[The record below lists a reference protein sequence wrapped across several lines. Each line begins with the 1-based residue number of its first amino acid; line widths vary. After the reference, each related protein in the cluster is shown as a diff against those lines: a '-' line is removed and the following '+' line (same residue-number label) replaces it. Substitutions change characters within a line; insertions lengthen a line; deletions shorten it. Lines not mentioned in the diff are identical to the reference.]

1 MDEIFGLSMTTLM
14 WAILVVLG
22 IIAGVLA
29 LLASR
34 NPLLFRLGLRNVPR
48 RKAQTGLIVFGLML
62 STLIISS
69 AFTTGDTLST
79 SLRSTAFRIAG
90 PIDHLVQYDTDAGRS
105 VSARESVVP
114 QAIVDDLK
122 DHFADDPEVLGF
134 VRALFD
140 NVSMFNQE
148 TQQLLPL
155 SFLLGLDPAEVDAV
169 GGIPALDGGRL
180 NLDLLGERGIILNQ
194 TAARELAAEVGHTI
208 EITALRERQ
217 NFQVVAIAEDTLLS
231 GEVNPA
237 ESQGA
242 VIRLVDAQ
250 TIFDQAGVVTGVG
263 VHTTGGI
270 RGALKISDEV
280 DVRLNDFLVAQ
291 AEDEVSRRE
300 GNGGGATERLYADA
314 QDRPIFESAPFK
326 ADAVNDAETFGSI
339 FTSLFLVMGLFSI
352 GAGIL
357 LIFLIFVLLAEERK
371 SEMGISRAIGM
382 RRWHLVETYLAEGSA
397 YNVGSAFVG
406 AVLGILV
413 AFGMIEVLNTLG
425 DDFGF
430 EFHRHVEPRSLIVSA
445 GIGIILVFIT
455 VTVSSY
461 RVSNLNI
468 VAAIRD
474 IPESS
479 LIQRRRISIPGLL
492 TTTAGLIFLPLTIP
506 LLPLGLLLTALPIIG
521 GWIRRRG
528 WAERTVLPIWS
539 LMRWRPEWWFTFLAF
554 GVLSLRVGISSET
567 AFLYLLGLSLIP
579 IGLLLL
585 ARRIHRA
592 GRIAHSLMGIAILAI
607 WLAPFDVHETLTGFD
622 GEGDFELFFL
632 SGAMM
637 VTGGT
642 VFIVFNLDVLAG
654 SLRQIGRVFGRL
666 RPVVQTAAAYPS
678 TARFRTGMTVAM
690 IAIIMFALVTFT
702 TINSN
707 FQRLFTSETATGG
720 YAIQADAN
728 RNATFTDLRA
738 ALVEEGRP
746 DLADQIEDVSTL
758 SLASFFGTDVVGLE
772 AQEWNEREETLVLDA
787 SGNPIPLDLEPELAE
802 SALDDDGNP
811 LPGAED
817 DLANLR
823 YQSAFFTGADDTFL
837 SRNDVIFQTLA
848 PGFEDDAAV
857 WQALGQPLPDGSRYA
872 VVTAQA
878 VSEAGGAFA
887 QQEDD
892 DFVLP
897 KFIEEETKR
906 MPVVTALVRNPSSG
920 ETLTI
925 RIIAVIDQIIGI
937 AGPDFALRPSIIVD
951 QDAFATLYDESDLVR
966 HLTKLTPGTDPFL
979 TAQAIEA
986 TLRVETVSIID
997 ELKERQDTF
1006 RTILNL
1012 FQGFTGLG
1020 LFAGMAAL
1028 GVIAVRAVVER
1039 RQQIGMLRAIGF
1051 SRGFIRLGMVLEMSF
1066 IAALG
1071 VSLGTVLAVVLSWRL
1086 FSEGAFGSTSGGSFF
1101 VPIQDIVVFVVIAMA
1116 ASFILTYLPARQ
1128 ASRITIAEA
1137 LRYE

>member
-1 MDEIFGLSMTTLM
+1 TSG
-14 WAILVVLG
+14 
-22 IIAGVLA
+22 GV
-29 LLASR
+29 
-34 NPLLFRLGLRNVPR
+34 
-48 RKAQTGLIVFGLML
+48 
-62 STLIISS
+62 
-69 AFTTGDTLST
+69 
-79 SLRSTAFRIAG
+79 
-90 PIDHLVQYDTDAGRS
+90 
-105 VSARESVVP
+105 
-114 QAIVDDLK
+114 
-122 DHFADDPEVLGF
+122 
-134 VRALFD
+134 
-140 NVSMFNQE
+140 
-148 TQQLLPL
+148 
-155 SFLLGLDPAEVDAV
+155 
-169 GGIPALDGGRL
+169 
-180 NLDLLGERGIILNQ
+180 
-194 TAARELAAEVGHTI
+194 
-208 EITALRERQ
+208 
-217 NFQVVAIAEDTLLS
+217 
-231 GEVNPA
+231 
-237 ESQGA
+237 
-242 VIRLVDAQ
+242 
-250 TIFDQAGVVTGVG
+250 
-263 VHTTGGI
+263 
-270 RGALKISDEV
+270 RGALDISDTV
-280 DVRLNDFLVAQ
+280 DTRLDEFLIAQ
-291 AEDEVSRRE
+291 GESEIAS
-300 GNGGGATERLYADA
+300 GMPLAERLYSDA
-314 QDRPIFESAPFK
+314 QDRFIFESDPFK
-326 ADAVNDAETFGSI
+326 ADAINDAETFGSI

-397 YNVGSAFVG
+397 YNVGSAAVG

-430 EFHRHVEPRSLIVSA
+430 EFNRHVEPRSLVVSA
-445 GIGIILVFIT
+445 GIGIILVFVT
-455 VTVSSY
+455 VAVSSY

-479 LIQRRRISIPGLL
+479 LLQRRPISFVGMV
-492 TTTAGLIFLPLTIP
+492 TTTIGLVLLPLTI
-506 LLPLGLLLTALPIIG
+506 LLAPLGLLLTVLPGIG
-521 GWIRRRG
+521 GQIRQRG

-539 LMRWRPEWWFTFLAF
+539 LMRLRPEWWFTILAA
-554 GVLSLRVGISSET
+554 GVVFFRLGVSSET
-567 AFLYLLGLSLIP
+567 AFLYLLGVSLLP
-579 IGLLLL
+579 IGVLLF
-585 ARRIHRA
+585 ARRIQRA

-607 WLAPFDVHETLTGFD
+607 WLAPFEVHETLTGFD
-622 GEGDFELFFL
+622 GEGNFELFFL

-642 VFIVFNLDVLAG
+642 VFVVFNLDILAG

-738 ALVEEGRP
+738 ALVDEGRQ
-746 DLADQIEDVSTL
+746 DLADQIEDISTL
-758 SLASFFGTDVVGLE
+758 SLASFFGTNVVGLE
-772 AQEWNEREETLVLDA
+772 TQEWNERDETLVLDP

-802 SALDDDGNP
+802 SALDTDGNP
-811 LPGAED
+811 LPGAAED
-817 DLANLR
+817 VANLR
-823 YQSAFFTGADDTFL
+823 YQNAFFTGADTNFL
-837 SRNDVIFQTLA
+837 TTNDVIFQTRA
-848 PGFEDDAAV
+848 PGFETDVAV
-857 WQALGQPLPDGSRYA
+857 WQALREPLPDGSRYA
-872 VVTAQA
+872 VVSAQA
-878 VSEAGGAFA
+878 VSETGGAFA

-892 DFVLP
+892 DFLLP
-897 KFIEEETKR
+897 KFIEEETKH

-920 ETLTI
+920 DTLTI
-925 RIIAVIDQIIGI
+925 HIIAVIDQIIGI
-937 AGPDFALRPSIIVD
+937 AGPDFALRASIIVD
-951 QDAFATLYDESDLVR
+951 QDAFATLYQESDLVR
-966 HLTKLTPGTDPFL
+966 HLTKVAPGVDPFL

-997 ELKERQDTF
+997 ELKDRQDTF

-1012 FQGFTGLG
+1012 FQGFTALG
-1020 LFAGMAAL
+1020 LLAGMAAL

-1051 SRGFIRLGMVLEMSF
+1051 SRSFIRIGMILEMSF

-1101 VPIQDIVVFVVIAMA
+1101 VPYPDIALFIAIAM
-1116 ASFILTYLPARQ
+1116 
-1128 ASRITIAEA
+1128 
-1137 LRYE
+1137 